1 MNQNTTHTGCMACPV
16 VEAAM
21 AHFPLVSR
29 VAGEAAPGSGAD
41 VAPSS
46 PLFYS
51 ML

>member
-1 MNQNTTHTGCMACPV
+1 MNQNTTHTGCITCPA
-16 VEAAM
+16 VEATM

-29 VAGEAAPGSGAD
+29 VVGEAAVGSGAD
-41 VAPSS
+41 VAPSP